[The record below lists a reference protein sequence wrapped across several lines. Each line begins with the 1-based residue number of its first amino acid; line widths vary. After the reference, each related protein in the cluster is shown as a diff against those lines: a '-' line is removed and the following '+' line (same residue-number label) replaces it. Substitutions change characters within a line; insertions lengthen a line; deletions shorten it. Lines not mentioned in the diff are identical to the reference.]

1 MLIIKCIPLIK
12 HFLRV
17 MFYYK
22 INFIFTFGVPLFS
35 ISYTM
40 RSKIF
45 QQPQPLPTME
55 MILFWTGYMI
65 VLYALLGS
73 GPAIVMLRED
83 QFLKQFVFISGNRW
97 TVIAAKY
104 SSQLIVLL
112 VSTWVLDIV
121 CSVFFSLPFIT
132 LLWIT
137 LAMIFICELPIYAL
151 FLFFVALNVRQE
163 TIQPI
168 MNILIFFFIALT
180 WNDFSGIATVDHIIT
195 IINPID
201 YASQVGRALLSRIFP
216 NVIFSPPSVMVL
228 ATCIYLMIGLFSIKR
243 MKILPIFRN

>member
-1 MLIIKCIPLIK
+1 MIKCIPLIK

-35 ISYTM
+35 IIYTM

-45 QQPQPLPTME
+45 QHPQPLPTME
-55 MILFWTGYMI
+55 MILFWNGYMI

-97 TVIAAKY
+97 AVIAAKFT
-104 SSQLIVLL
+104 SQLIVLL
-112 VSTWVLDIV
+112 VSALVLDV
-121 CSVFFSLPFIT
+121 LCCLFFSLPFLT

-137 LAMIFICELPIYAL
+137 LTMIFICELPIYAL
-151 FLFFVALNVRQE
+151 FLFFTVLNVRQE

-168 MNILIFFFIALT
+168 MNIVIFFFIALT
-180 WNDFSGIATVDHIIT
+180 WNNFSEIAAVNHIIT

-201 YASQVGRALLSRIFP
+201 YASQVGLTLLSRIFP
-216 NVIFSPPSVMVL
+216 SVTSSPLPVMVF
-228 ATCIYLMIGLFSIKR
+228 ATCIYLMVGFFSLKR

>member
-22 INFIFTFGVPLFS
+22 VNFIFTFGVPLFS
-35 ISYTM
+35 IIYTM

-55 MILFWTGYMI
+55 MILFWNGYMI

-83 QFLKQFVFISGNRW
+83 QFLKLFVFISGNRW
-97 TVIAAKY
+97 AVIAAKFI
-104 SSQLIVLL
+104 SQFMVLL
-112 VSTWVLDIV
+112 VSALVLDV
-121 CSVFFSLPFIT
+121 LCSLFFSLPFLT

-137 LAMIFICELPIYAL
+137 LTMIFICELPIYAL
-151 FLFFVALNVRQE
+151 FLLFAVWNVRQE

-180 WNDFSGIATVDHIIT
+180 WNDFSGIAVVNHIIT
-195 IINPID
+195 FINPID
-201 YASQVGRALLSRIFP
+201 YASQVGWMLLSCVSP
-216 NVIFSPPSVMVL
+216 SVTFSPPPVIVL
-228 ATCIYLMIGLFSIKR
+228 ATCIYLMVGLFSLRRI
-243 MKILPIFRN
+243 KILPIFRN

>member
-1 MLIIKCIPLIK
+1 MIKCIPLIK

-35 ISYTM
+35 IIYTM

-45 QQPQPLPTME
+45 QHPQPLPTME
-55 MILFWTGYMI
+55 MILFWNGYMI

-83 QFLKQFVFISGNRW
+83 
-97 TVIAAKY
+97 
-104 SSQLIVLL
+104 L
-112 VSTWVLDIV
+112 VSALVLDV
-121 CSVFFSLPFIT
+121 LCCLFFSLPFLT

-137 LAMIFICELPIYAL
+137 LTMIFICELPIYAL
-151 FLFFVALNVRQE
+151 FLFFTVLNVRQE

-168 MNILIFFFIALT
+168 MNILIFFFIVLT
-180 WNDFSGIATVDHIIT
+180 WNNFSEIAAVNHIIT
-195 IINPID
+195 TINPID
-201 YASQVGRALLSRIFP
+201 YASQVGLTLLSRIFP
-216 NVIFSPPSVMVL
+216 SVTSSPLPVMVF
-228 ATCIYLMIGLFSIKR
+228 ATCIYLMVGFFSLKR